1 MLGIDLL
8 EPYSFEFFRHGII
21 VATIAGALCGLLGV
35 FVILRGMSYIGHGLS
50 HAVFGGAAASAV
62 IGVNFF
68 IGAGIWGVVSGVL
81 IARVARRRVLGA
93 DAAIGVVTTASF
105 ALGLALMNRYGQA
118 SKSIEAVLFGSVLG
132 VRFTDIVAVAA
143 VALLSLAIIVV
154 WYRRLLFSTFD
165 RDVAQVSGVNVGLVE
180 AVLLALLSLTILVT
194 MRADGTQ
201 AIPDH
206 IGEVEALVGAYLSTQ
221 RQQHVHVWTD
231 DLARIRESTRCG
243 SRETGDHR
251 AKRCSG
257 EFAVRSLQGVRRP
270 TGDRVFE
277 FQHRARRSV
286 GVAVGEG
293 RVKVS
298 GQTLGRLTQVRVSHL
313 LNDWRRRGSG
323 SRCRCRRLGI
333 AQAVEGKRLP
343 GGNLRRTVSQTERHD
358 PLADHARRIGIDV
371 DHDAGVFIDSK
382 HVRRIVELAF
392 EHRQ

>member
-1 MLGIDLL
+1 MIALDLL
-8 EPYSFEFFRHGII
+8 EPYGFEFFRHGIV

-35 FVILRGMSYIGHGLS
+35 FVVLRGMSYIGHGLS

-132 VRFTDIVAVAA
+132 VRPADIVAVTL

-194 MRADGTQ
+194 MRVIGTLLIS
-201 AIPDH
+201 ALLVIPAAAARMTTNSFTRLLWLSPL
-206 IGEVEALVGAYLSTQ
+206 IGAVTCFVGMNASYHLDTSASATIILIDALVFVVVYAVAGFKN
-221 RQQHVHVWTD
+221 
-231 DLARIRESTRCG
+231 
-243 SRETGDHR
+243 R
-251 AKRCSG
+251 AKM
-257 EFAVRSLQGVRRP
+257 ASLG
-270 TGDRVFE
+270 
-277 FQHRARRSV
+277 
-286 GVAVGEG
+286 
-293 RVKVS
+293 
-298 GQTLGRLTQVRVSHL
+298 HL
-313 LNDWRRRGSG
+313 
-323 SRCRCRRLGI
+323 
-333 AQAVEGKRLP
+333 
-343 GGNLRRTVSQTERHD
+343 
-358 PLADHARRIGIDV
+358 
-371 DHDAGVFIDSK
+371 
-382 HVRRIVELAF
+382 
-392 EHRQ
+392 